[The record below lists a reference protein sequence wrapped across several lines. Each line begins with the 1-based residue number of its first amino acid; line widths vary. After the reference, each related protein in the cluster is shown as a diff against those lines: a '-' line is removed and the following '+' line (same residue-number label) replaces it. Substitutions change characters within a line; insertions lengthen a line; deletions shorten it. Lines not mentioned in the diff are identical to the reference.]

1 MTIKDL
7 PEDIKL
13 IALQRQQEQ
22 GNKPNENIDLN
33 YGKSQGNFTWS
44 KTPEG
49 QNIWSRVNNLNNF
62 DSFYEFHKPKEFT
75 FNFDLI

>member
-1 MTIKDL
+1 MIIREL

-22 GNKPNENIDLN
+22 GNKPNENHNLSC
-33 YGKSQGNFTWS
+33 GKSGGNFDWDN
-44 KTPEG
+44 TPES
-49 QNIWSRVNNLNNF
+49 NSIWSNVHYGQYNA
-62 DSFYEFHKPKEFT
+62 FYVFHKAKEFT